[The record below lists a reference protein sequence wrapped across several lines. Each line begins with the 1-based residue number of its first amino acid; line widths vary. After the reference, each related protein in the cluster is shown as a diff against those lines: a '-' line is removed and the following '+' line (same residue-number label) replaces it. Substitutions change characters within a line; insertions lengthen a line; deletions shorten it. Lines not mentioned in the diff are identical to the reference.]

1 MNDFQ
6 KLNKELREINAER
19 EEDSYA
25 NALIIKQI
33 STMKSVIEDFKDR
46 EKDKE
51 QLLLKIKDKDF
62 KIKQLQ
68 SKNDSHTK
76 CKVEIEDLRKENK
89 FLGVEQAHK
98 IQSIETKFQAL
109 YKEYKATLEENKR
122 LL

>member
-19 EEDSYA
+19 EEDSNA

-51 QLLLKIKDKDF
+51 
-62 KIKQLQ
+62 
-68 SKNDSHTK
+68 
-76 CKVEIEDLRKENK
+76 
-89 FLGVEQAHK
+89 
-98 IQSIETKFQAL
+98 
-109 YKEYKATLEENKR
+109 
-122 LL
+122 

>member
-19 EEDSYA
+19 EEDSNA

-51 QLLLKIKDKDF
+51 QLLLKIKAKDL
-62 KIKQLQ
+62 KIKELLKVGKESH
-68 SKNDSHTK
+68 SK
-76 CKVEIEDLRKENK
+76 CEEEIEGLRKENT
-89 FLGVEQAHK
+89 FLGV
-98 IQSIETKFQAL
+98 
-109 YKEYKATLEENKR
+109 
-122 LL
+122 